1 MRKKIIAGNWKMNLN
16 AHEADQ
22 LVRVLTSKANP
33 NSGSIVLLAPPFVY
47 LQTICQ
53 GLKEHQHI
61 LIAAQNC
68 SDHLSGAFTGEISAS
83 MLASIGV
90 TYCIIGHSERRSY
103 FNESN
108 QIIAQKVFRL
118 LENNL
123 CPVFCCGESSSQ
135 REGGGHFD
143 VVGSQLHEGLFQLKE
158 SEIQKCVIAY
168 EPVWAIGTGV
178 TATPEQAQEMHQ
190 FIRRQ
195 VEEKYDKSIADEM
208 SILYGG
214 SVSASNAFELFTCA
228 DVDGALV
235 GGASLKADEFIKII
249 EAMSLQLS
257 R

>member
-1 MRKKIIAGNWKMNLN
+1 MNLN
-16 AHEADQ
+16 APEADL
-22 LVRVLTSKANP
+22 LVNSLAVKV
-33 NSGSIVLLAPPFVY
+33 NSGSASIILLAPPFVY
-47 LQTICQ
+47 LQSICLRLDQ
-53 GLKEHQHI
+53 HQNI
-61 LIAAQNC
+61 FIAAQNC
-68 SDHLSGAFTGEISAS
+68 SDHLSGAFTGEVSAS

-108 QIIAQKVFRL
+108 QIIAQKIFRL

-143 VVGSQLHEGLFQLKE
+143 VIGSQLHEGLFQLKE

-178 TATPEQAQEMHQ
+178 TATLEQAQEMHQ
-190 FIRRQ
+190 FIRKQ
-195 VEEKYDKSIADEM
+195 VEEKYTKTIAQNI

-214 SVSASNAFELFTCA
+214 SVTGENASSLFACA
-228 DVDGALV
+228 DVDGGLV
-235 GGASLKADEFIKII
+235 GGASLKANDFLKII
-249 EAMSLQLS
+249 EAMNLQLT